1 MSSLSADVAPARA
14 GLVPFVAE
22 AAFSALLLLSF
33 VGFMPFATRTPQLLA
48 LGENGV
54 SGAGDSARQIAY
66 LLVFAVTIFAAIER
80 RGLRAFAN
88 LPVAFAVLL
97 IWCVASAAWSLQPA
111 VTLRRA
117 GLEIIVVLS
126 ALLSI
131 ETLGAEKALRIL
143 RYVLAG
149 VLIVNWISIPLTA
162 RAIHQPGELDPSVVG
177 DWRGLY
183 FHKNIAGGVCAI
195 SALVFLFFAI
205 ARKSRIDIALFV
217 GALGFLV
224 MTHSKSSLGLLP
236 VAILMGAVYRF
247 AWARKLDRSIVVVAF
262 ALALVLAAALFYI
275 DAGVIAR
282 VLEDP
287 AQFTGR
293 TAIWQAEVNF
303 IRDHPLL
310 GSGFGSFS
318 DTGAASPLHGYT
330 GGGWVEAAAHGHNA
344 YLQLLVTI
352 GGIGFALAMLNFIVL
367 PMIAFWRAGNAQLDL
382 YAFLFAIFGFVLL
395 HNILESDFLEG
406 DGPVWLVFV
415 LMIAMLRTP
424 RALIPA
430 VSWPIP

>member
-1 MSSLSADVAPARA
+1 MSRISTATAPVRA
-14 GLVPFVAE
+14 GFVPFVAE
-22 AAFSALLLLSF
+22 AAFAALLFLSF
-33 VGFMPFATRTPQLLA
+33 VGFMPFAARTPQLLA
-48 LGENGV
+48 LGENGF
-54 SGAGDSARQIAY
+54 SGAGDAARQVAY
-66 LLVFAVTIFAAIER
+66 LLVFAATIVAAIER

-88 LPVAFAVLL
+88 LPVAFAILL

-111 VTLRRA
+111 VTFRRA

-131 ETLGAEKALRIL
+131 ETLGTEKALRIL
-143 RYVLAG
+143 RFVLAG

-205 ARKSRIDIALFV
+205 ARKSRIDIALFA

-236 VAILMGAVYRF
+236 VAIAMGAVYRF
-247 AWARKLDRSIVVVAF
+247 AWRRKLDRSIVVVAF
-262 ALALVLAAALFYI
+262 ALLLVLAAAAFYL
-275 DAGVIAR
+275 DAGAIAR

-330 GGGWVEAAAHGHNA
+330 GGSWVEAAAHGHNA

-352 GGIGFALAMLNFIVL
+352 GGIGFVLAVLNFIAL
-367 PMIAFWRAGNAQLDL
+367 PMISFWRAGNAQLEL
-382 YAFLFAIFGFVLL
+382 HAFLFAIFTFVLL
-395 HNILESDFLEG
+395 HNVLESDFLEG

-415 LMIAMLRTP
+415 LMIAMLRLP
-424 RALIPA
+424 RQQA